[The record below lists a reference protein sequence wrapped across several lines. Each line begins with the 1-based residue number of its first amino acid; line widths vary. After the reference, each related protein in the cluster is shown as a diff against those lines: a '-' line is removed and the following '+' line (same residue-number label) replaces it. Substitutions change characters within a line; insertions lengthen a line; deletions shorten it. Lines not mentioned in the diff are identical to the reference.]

1 LFISYTVFAPLHKER
16 KYKWTG
22 IVKKYEKPIKMIVV
36 TILDRVVLVMS
47 LPVSFLIVI
56 VEET

>member
-1 LFISYTVFAPLHKER
+1 MKTLGSCQELHNVTNKQ
-16 KYKWTG
+16 

>member
-1 LFISYTVFAPLHKER
+1 VFAPLHKER